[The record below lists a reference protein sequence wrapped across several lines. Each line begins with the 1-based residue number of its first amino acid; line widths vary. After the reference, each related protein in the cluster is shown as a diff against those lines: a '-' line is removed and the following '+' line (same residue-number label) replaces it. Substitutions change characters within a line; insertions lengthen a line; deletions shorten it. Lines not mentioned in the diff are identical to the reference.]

1 MKKKSV
7 STILISLVATI
18 ALIAQPA
25 KKDAILMTIGNEKI
39 TVEEFLNVFKKNNN
53 RDATP
58 DKKSME
64 EYLELYT
71 VFRLKVKEAKEL
83 GLDTTKAF
91 IDELNGYRKT
101 LAQPHLNDSNA
112 IKELVKEAYERMQW
126 DIRSSHILAK
136 LDANPSPDD
145 TIEAYTRILIIKD
158 FLKGKP
164 NAAMLKKYE
173 TMVKTNVMAASKSK
187 TMSKADSNTVK
198 LKLEPMKK
206 LFEQNSRDFSTVA
219 KIVSEHGSKNKG
231 GDVGYLSAM
240 TQGFPYEYESA
251 TFNSKPR
258 EISGPIRSNMGY
270 HLIMVT
276 DKRPHKELRVSHILL
291 NFKKGMN
298 HNDSLKLKEK
308 ADSLYNA
315 INKGTS
321 FEEIAQKFS
330 DHKESGKKG
339 GDLGWIAYNGNYP
352 PEFKDAAFAIKA
364 DGQISQPVQT
374 RFGWHIIKRTG
385 IRDLAP
391 FDSIKAE
398 LKVKVQKDARAAV
411 AKERMIEKLKTDYK
425 FTEILPKNISDFYAV
440 VDSTL
445 PMGQWK
451 AEKASALTK
460 PMFRI
465 LDKTYTQQD
474 FAKYL
479 EKNYRMAGRIPPK
492 RIVDALYKPFV
503 EESLMNM
510 KDSRLEIENYN
521 FRILMQEYRDGILL
535 FNHTDQKVW
544 SKAIK
549 DTIGAKEFYEKNK
562 EKFMWEE
569 RLDASIYTV
578 KDLKTADKIR
588 KMIKQNKTDKEILSS
603 LNKDT
608 IVNVT
613 IESKLYLKGDN
624 AMLDKTGWVPGIT
637 PNETVKNK
645 IVFANIRKIVKP
657 TPKTY
662 AEARG
667 MVTSEY
673 QAWLEKEWV
682 NSLRAKYPVTV
693 DRNVFDSIQ

>member
-1 MKKKSV
+1 MKEKFV
-7 STILISLVATI
+7 SITVVSLIATV

-25 KKDAILMTIGNEKI
+25 KKDAILMTVGDDKV
-39 TVEEFLNVFKKNNN
+39 TVEEFLNIFKKNNN
-53 RDATP
+53 RDATL

-71 VFRLKVKEAKEL
+71 IFRLKIKEAKEL
-83 GLDTTKAF
+83 GLDTSKAF
-91 IDELNGYRKT
+91 REELAGYRKT
-101 LAQPHLNDSNA
+101 LVQPHLNDSNA
-112 IKELVKEAYERMQW
+112 IKELVKEAYNRMQW

-136 LDANPSPDD
+136 LDANPSPED
-145 TIEAYTRILIIKD
+145 TLEAYTRIMIIKD

-164 NAAMLKKYE
+164 NIVMLKKYE

-187 TMSKADSNTVK
+187 VMSKADSNAVK
-198 LKLEPMKK
+198 LKLDPMKK
-206 LFEQNSRDFSTVA
+206 LFEQKSKEFSSVA
-219 KIVSEHGSKNKG
+219 KIVSEHNSKNKG

-251 TFNSKPR
+251 AFNSKPG
-258 EISGPIRSNMGY
+258 EISGPFRSPMGY

-291 NFKKGMN
+291 NFKKGMT
-298 HNDSLKLKEK
+298 HDDSLKLKVK
-308 ADSLYNA
+308 IDSLYKV
-315 INKGTS
+315 INSGAS
-321 FEEIAQKFS
+321 FEEIAQKIS
-330 DHKESGKKG
+330 DHKETGKKG
-339 GDLGWIAYNGNYP
+339 GDLGWIVYNGNFP
-352 PEFKDAAFAIKA
+352 SEFKDAAFAIRA
-364 DGQISQPVQT
+364 DGQISEPVQT

-391 FDSIKAE
+391 FDSIKTE
-398 LKVKVQKDARAAV
+398 LKAKVQKDARAAV
-411 AKERMIEKLKTDYK
+411 AKERMIAKLKEDYK
-425 FTEILPKNISDFYAV
+425 FTEILPRNISDFYAV

-451 AEKASALTK
+451 AEKASGLTK

-479 EKNYRMAGRIPPK
+479 EKNYRMVGRIPPK
-492 RIVDALYKPFV
+492 RIVDAMYKPFV
-503 EESLMNM
+503 DESLMNM
-510 KDSRLEIENYN
+510 KESRLEIENHD
-521 FRILMQEYRDGILL
+521 FRVLMQEYHDGILL

-578 KDLKTADKIR
+578 KDAKIAEKVR
-588 KMIKQNKTDKEILSS
+588 KMIKQTKTDKEILSA

-608 IVNVT
+608 VINVT
-613 IESKLYLKGDN
+613 IDSKLYLKGDN

-637 PNETVKNK
+637 PNETVKDK
-645 IVFANIRKIVKP
+645 IVFANIRKVVKP

-673 QAWLEKEWV
+673 QAWLEKEWI
-682 NSLRAKYPVTV
+682 NSLRAKYPVIV
-693 DRNVFDSIQ
+693 DRKVFDSIQ